1 MCVFVF
7 IWFKTVCGRLVW
19 SCRIFN
25 RHFILNFLFVSS
37 RAFPFPH
44 RFVEKDLK
52 EFTDAE
58 GLMALPTSDYQ
69 RTTVC
74 RAHQHHASPGH
85 SGTYQIRRCI
95 AASSAATIVE
105 TDANFSPATSNVHEN
120 LTAAML
126 AEPTQRLANNY
137 NAHKDRQLCHSNNLI
152 RTNYNNSGDLASL
165 DSSDTY
171 ASCQTHPFLS
181 QGDLTGEMAD
191 ISYTLAELDVH
202 DSYFATLDTDQAM
215 VKRQSFDRSQV
226 KKSAS
231 GDASLHSLAACI
243 SIADSSRAFQSFD
256 IDRGSHA
263 SLNEPTLPKHRKTRF
278 QQSSLHKAST
288 VSESIV
294 PSQSMQ
300 QSVEDAIPPMPSSST
315 GTIKKPR
322 RSSFMP
328 TKTATKLINMLG
340 IQNTSAK
347 GTKLVLMEERTYK

>member
-1 MCVFVF
+1 M
-7 IWFKTVCGRLVW
+7 W

-25 RHFILNFLFVSS
+25 RPFILNFLVVSS
-37 RAFPFPH
+37 CAFASPH
-44 RFVEKDLK
+44 CFVVKDLK
-52 EFTDAE
+52 EYTDAE
-58 GLMALPTSDYQ
+58 GLTALPTSDYQ

-74 RAHQHHASPGH
+74 MVHHHHASPGG
-85 SGTYQIRRCI
+85 SGANQMNRYI

-105 TDANFSPATSNVHEN
+105 MEANFSQATSNVQEN
-120 LTAAML
+120 LASML
-126 AEPTQRLANNY
+126 TEPAQRLANNHK
-137 NAHKDRQLCHSNNLI
+137 AHRDHQLCHGNNLI
-152 RTNYNNSGDLASL
+152 RANYNNSGDLASL

-181 QGDLTGEMAD
+181 QGDLTGEIAD
-191 ISYTLAELDVH
+191 ISYALAELDVH
-202 DSYFATLDTDQAM
+202 DSYFATLDTDQPM

-243 SIADSSRAFQSFD
+243 SIADSSRVFQSFD
-256 IDRGSHA
+256 MDRGSHA

-278 QQSSLHKAST
+278 QSSMHKAST

-294 PSQSMQ
+294 PSRSMQ
-300 QSVEDAIPPMPSSST
+300 QCVDDATPTMPSSST
-315 GTIKKPR
+315 GTVKKPR

-340 IQNTSAK
+340 IQNASSK
-347 GTKLVLMEERTYK
+347 GT